1 MEETEIGAS
10 LVAEPW
16 AFTPDT
22 RHAALRPLA
31 GLRGPARTGA
41 EPAARI
47 SPLPEDDGDAPLQ
60 ARRLQTLAFELTVA
74 ESRERQRIAHVLHD
88 EVGQLLAMAQF
99 RLSEL
104 RQDTPGGDTAG
115 RAGAIEEIRTLLG
128 QASRATRAATFE
140 LHSPVLQQLGLEA
153 AVQGL
158 AQRMRR
164 MSSAMQVHLDADIA
178 GLPLDEAVLPVL
190 FRTVR
195 ELALNA
201 QKHARAANL
210 WITLDRDTQGLRIGV
225 RDDGAGFDASD
236 TAPRFSP
243 EGGFG
248 LFSAEA
254 QVQAIGGRLVL
265 ESTPGHGTIATL
277 TLALE
282 PAVHPSPDP
291 APSRPPA
298 HLS

>member
-10 LVAEPW
+10 VVAEPW
-16 AFTPDT
+16 AFTPDVPP
-22 RHAALRPLA
+22 AAVRSLADLREGVRTASEPA
-31 GLRGPARTGA
+31 GLQPPAC
-41 EPAARI
+41 
-47 SPLPEDDGDAPLQ
+47 DDPHQ

-104 RQDTPGGDTAG
+104 RQDTAGCDTG
-115 RAGAIEEIRTLLG
+115 RTGAIEEIRTLLG

-164 MSSAMQVHLDADIA
+164 MSTATQVHVEADIA

-201 QKHARAANL
+201 QKHAGAANL
-210 WITLDRDTQGLRIGV
+210 WITLGCDVYGLRIAV
-225 RDDGAGFDASD
+225 RDDGTGFDTSE
-236 TAPRFSP
+236 TSPRFSA

-265 ESTPGHGTIATL
+265 ESSPGHGTIATL

-282 PAVHPSPDP
+282 PDAFLSPDP
-291 APSRPPA
+291 APSRSPA